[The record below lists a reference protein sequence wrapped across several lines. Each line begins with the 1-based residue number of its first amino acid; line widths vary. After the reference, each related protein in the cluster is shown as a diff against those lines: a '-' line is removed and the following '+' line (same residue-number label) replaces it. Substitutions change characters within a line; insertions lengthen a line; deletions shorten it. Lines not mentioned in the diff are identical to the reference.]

1 MSDIR
6 PEYEAL
12 WPRKTRWLRPVRRR
26 LQVWLARGA
35 MALADRIPVPA
46 LQALGRSLGRLAYR
60 FARTERAVCEHQLR
74 KALPDLDAAGLDR
87 LVRACFE
94 NLGMTA
100 VEVLALPRLRREAL
114 RWLTMEGAEVL
125 RAAHARGKGV
135 IVVTCHSANWELLN
149 LVFNELRIPVLGVA
163 RPLSNPRLNDLLL
176 RARHSPYVE
185 IMQRGT
191 KNSPRQLLAALKR
204 GKALVLHID
213 QDLDVQSVHVDFFG
227 VPARTPR
234 VAASLALRL
243 DVPLV
248 TGFDRRLPDGRH
260 VMRFEA
266 VPIPA
271 ALRASPDP
279 ERELTQLLS
288 LAIESHVRAWPEQWA
303 WNHRRWLHPPEP
315 ESTAQATP
323 SGGSA
328 AAP

>member
-12 WPRKTRWLRPVRRR
+12 WPRKKRWLRPLRRW
-26 LQVWLARGA
+26 LQYWLARGA
-35 MALADRIPVPA
+35 LALADRIPVRA
-46 LQALGRSLGRLAYR
+46 LQALGRGLGRLAYR
-60 FARTERAVCEHQLR
+60 FARTDRAVCEHQLR
-74 KALPDLDAAGLDR
+74 KALPELSEAER
-87 LVRACFE
+87 NRIVRACFE

-100 VEVLALPRLRREAL
+100 VEVLALPRLRREAP

-125 RAAHARGKGV
+125 RAAHSGGKGV

-163 RPLSNPRLNDLLL
+163 RPLVNPRLNSLLI
-176 RARHSPYVE
+176 RARESPYVE

-191 KNSPRQLLAALKR
+191 KDSPRQFLAALKR
-204 GKALVLHID
+204 GKALVVLID

-248 TGFDRRLPDGRH
+248 TGFDRRLSDGRH

-266 VPIPA
+266 VSIPA
-271 ALRASPDP
+271 ALRSSADP
-279 ERELTQLLS
+279 ELELTRLLS
-288 LAIESHVRAWPEQWA
+288 QAIEAHVRAWPEQWA
-303 WNHRRWLHPPEP
+303 WNHRRWLRPPKP
-315 ESTAQATP
+315 EGRVEAAP
-323 SGGSA
+323 EGGPA